1 VQTSGTAPTQCSDT
15 AHLGNLLD
23 LTYGYNL
30 GVADNGN
37 VSQIPNNLS
46 NNRTQTYT
54 YDEMNRT
61 KTALTQGTSGSSCWG
76 LDYSYDIY
84 ANLTTVS
91 LDAGRPACTWTTL
104 NAGVD
109 TNNRITNTGFSY
121 DAAGNVLSDGSF
133 NYTWDAESELKTAA
147 GVTYTYDG
155 DGRRVQKSSGKLY
168 WYGATGD
175 ILDESDASGNITDEF
190 VFFGGKRIARR
201 NISSGNIYYYLAD
214 HLGTARM
221 IVQAGQTSACYDADF
236 DPFGGEHIVAN
247 SCPQNYKFTGKER
260 DTETNLDDFEARYYS
275 SQFGRF
281 HSADWSAIPAPV
293 PYADL
298 GNPQTLNLYAYVK
311 NNPMNLTDPTGH
323 QAPGQLVGTGGDF
336 MMPRMRAGGDPIG
349 MGDEIVPGVW
359 EVTVNGETSFALGT
373 EAEAAAYAQAQG
385 QQAQAQNQN
394 ENATTRTPVV
404 NDQTFLTRKAAVMA
418 AERSA
423 LGLTKTANESGTTDW
438 EYGGWIVKDSKG
450 KFRYTNPL
458 KGSKRGE
465 TDIDNMIVPKGF
477 KKVAGY
483 HTHPDS
489 GSWGEG
495 FSPGDVNWASAKKM
509 ALYVGM
515 VYSGNVRVY
524 VPGITQW
531 KGYGEITGDLV
542 GNINH

>member
-1 VQTSGTAPTQCSDT
+1 LRRQWLHATS
-15 AHLGNLLD
+15 AHGHTCGHLRCDCHGDRFKYGNGIFASLGFSADRLQ
-23 LTYGYNL
+23 LT
-30 GVADNGN
+30 
-37 VSQIPNNLS
+37 
-46 NNRTQTYT
+46 
-54 YDEMNRT
+54 
-61 KTALTQGTSGSSCWG
+61 C

-91 LDAGRPACTWTTL
+91 LDASRPACTWTTL
-104 NAGVD
+104 NAGMD

-133 NYTWDAESELKTAA
+133 SYTWDAESELKTAA

-155 DGRRVQKSSGKLY
+155 DGRRVQKSNGKLY

-201 NISSGNIYYYLAD
+201 NVSTGSFYYYLSD

-221 IVQAGQTSACYDADF
+221 IVLAGQTSACYDADF

-359 EVTVNGETSFALGT
+359 EVTVNGETRFALGT
-373 EAEAAAYAQAQG
+373 ESEAAAYAQAQA

-394 ENATTRTPVV
+394 TQQNVADTAQKYDGSKDWAFTAQKGAFACNTNKCNAFVGDVTKEAGAPVSVTGSDGKSRYPLASELADENTKIANWRVLGKDEKPQAGDIAAYKMSGGGTSFSGHSGIVTSVDRNGTVHAMAAHDKVV
-404 NDQTFLTRKAAVMA
+404 GPDNKFNPGVGAAV
-418 AERSA
+418 
-423 LGLTKTANESGTTDW
+423 
-438 EYGGWIVKDSKG
+438 
-450 KFRYTNPL
+450 
-458 KGSKRGE
+458 
-465 TDIDNMIVPKGF
+465 
-477 KKVAGY
+477 
-483 HTHPDS
+483 
-489 GSWGEG
+489 
-495 FSPGDVNWASAKKM
+495 
-509 ALYVGM
+509 
-515 VYSGNVRVY
+515 
-524 VPGITQW
+524 IT
-531 KGYGEITGDLV
+531 YRRFTGDQ
-542 GNINH
+542 